1 MNLALHLDRHAPVS
15 LQDQLFE
22 QLRQL
27 ILTGKLKPNSR
38 VIASRFLAE
47 QTGVSRTTVL
57 RAYERLISEGYL
69 ETRPTVGTFVSS
81 NALAQSRPSSA
92 QIASSEV
99 PRHGALYP
107 SSFRFPLTRRH
118 HVADCEVDFSPSRSD
133 STHLLPAKVWLHAI
147 REVFEREPDGLATL
161 QPAAG
166 VPALRRVI
174 VDYLAATRGI
184 MASPEQVMIVAG
196 RRQACALVAHAILGR
211 GDHVIVESPG
221 DEDILGFF
229 KARGAELVH
238 VPVDEQG
245 LETDRLPDGP
255 ASLAYVTPARQNP
268 LGGTLPLGRRE
279 ALLGWAREA
288 GAYII
293 EDDSDSDFHYH
304 GTTPQPLTALDPY
317 GLVFYTGSFAKTLGA
332 GLGLAYLVV
341 PPRFV
346 DAVLAIKSVAEEG
359 EPWLAQ
365 MVTANLLASG
375 EYDHHLR
382 RVRKIYL
389 ERRDCLVAALRTQF
403 GDIRLIGAGM
413 GTQLTWPLP
422 DHFPSAREACEAAS
436 GHGVNVERV
445 VCETPA
451 LDGACRYHDKALV
464 FGYAALTPSQL
475 RQGVTRLA
483 EALRADW

>member
-38 VIASRFLAE
+38 VIATRFLAE

-69 ETRPTVGTFVSS
+69 ETLPTIGTFVSS
-81 NALAQSRPSSA
+81 APLARSKPPSD
-92 QIASSEV
+92 QIASSEP
-99 PRHGALYP
+99 PRHGDLYP
-107 SSFRFPLTRRH
+107 SSFRFSLARRS
-118 HVADCEVDFSPSRSD
+118 HVADCEIDFSPSRSD
-133 STHLLPAKVWLHAI
+133 ATHLLPPKVWLHAI
-147 REVFEREPDGLATL
+147 RDVFEREPDGLAKL

-166 VPALRRVI
+166 VPALRRII
-174 VDYLAATRGI
+174 VDYLAATRGV

-196 RRQACALVAHAILGR
+196 RRQACTLVAHAMLRR
-211 GDHVIVESPG
+211 GDHVVVESPG
-221 DEDILGFF
+221 DDDIGAFF

-268 LGGTLPLGRRE
+268 LGGTLPPSRRE
-279 ALLGWAREA
+279 ALLDWAREA
-288 GAYII
+288 GACII
-293 EDDSDSDFHYH
+293 EDDCGSDFHYH
-304 GTTPQPLTALDPY
+304 GTAPQPLTALDPY
-317 GLVFYTGSFAKTLGA
+317 GLVFYAGSFARTLGA

-341 PPRFV
+341 PHKFI
-346 DAVLAIKSVAEEG
+346 DAIVGTKSVAEEG
-359 EPWLAQ
+359 EPWLGQ
-365 MVTANLLASG
+365 MVMANLLSSG

-389 ERRDCLVAALRTQF
+389 ERRDCLIEALRTQF
-403 GDIRLIGAGM
+403 GDVRLIGADM
-413 GTQLTWPLP
+413 GAQLTWLLP
-422 DHFPSAREACEAAS
+422 DHFPSARAACEAAN
-436 GHGVNVERV
+436 GHGVNIERV
-445 VCETPA
+445 ACGNPA

-475 RQGVTRLA
+475 RQGVTRLG